1 MDDLDFKIAEKIYV
15 EENITMNDFYKKTSD
30 FINKDSLKK
39 RMKKLIKL
47 NVILKP
53 SRIKYSPNSEIYSL
67 GIKLRNQIILIPLDK
82 YKKHEEIIKKPKE
95 KLKRHGTYQDT
106 SIELKIRQFLRF
118 NSIEYEVQRPIKG
131 TPDIFIEP
139 DICIFADGCYWHGC
153 NLCMKRKNQ
162 QKYFKQSLRDN
173 FVTKFL
179 IKNGF
184 RVFRFWEHDINN
196 NFDEVEKQIL
206 SAVVNSE
213 NNG

>member
-1 MDDLDFKIAEKIYV
+1 MLDHLDFKIAEKIYV

-95 KLKRHGTYQDT
+95 KLKRHGTYHDT

-139 DICIFADGCYWHGC
+139 DICIFA
-153 NLCMKRKNQ
+153 
-162 QKYFKQSLRDN
+162 
-173 FVTKFL
+173 
-179 IKNGF
+179 
-184 RVFRFWEHDINN
+184 
-196 NFDEVEKQIL
+196 
-206 SAVVNSE
+206 
-213 NNG
+213 